1 MILDPTGHRSAQQQG
16 TLAARNGTLKGAT
29 VGLLNST
36 KRNSDLLLKALG
48 DELVVRYGVKELVE
62 ATKPTFSLPVPPDMV
77 ENLVRRC
84 NFIIAGVGD

>member
-1 MILDPTGHRSAQQQG
+1 MILDPTGHRATQHG
-16 TLAARNGTLKGAT
+16 TLAERKGTLKGAT
-29 VGLLNST
+29 IGLLNST

-48 DELVVRYGVKELVE
+48 DELVARYGVKELIE

-77 ENLVRRC
+77 EDLVKRC